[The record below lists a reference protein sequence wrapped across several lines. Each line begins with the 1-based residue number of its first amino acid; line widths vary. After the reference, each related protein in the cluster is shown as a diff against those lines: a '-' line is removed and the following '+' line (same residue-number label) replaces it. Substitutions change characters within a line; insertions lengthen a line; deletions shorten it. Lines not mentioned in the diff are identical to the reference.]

1 LWRCHAA
8 DKTSH
13 SSATWN
19 IHLQEAV
26 SSSSTKMKSLV
37 KKASVLRRRLSTH
50 SSVSIRRV
58 KVGGRADSFTSG
70 MSKNL
75 FDDDKEAKLNGRNL
89 VVQNRFSIFIFTVQ
103 FSSVPRVPTGS
114 KKFQD
119 AKSVLSSL
127 ARNQQ
132 DSGSYMSENDQD
144 EETDQEASRTNR

>member
-1 LWRCHAA
+1 
-8 DKTSH
+8 
-13 SSATWN
+13 
-19 IHLQEAV
+19 
-26 SSSSTKMKSLV
+26 MKSLV

-89 VVQNRFSIFIFTVQ
+89 IVQNRFSIFIFID
-103 FSSVPRVPTGS
+103 SSVPRVPTGS